1 MVKSSVELVKPKNLL
16 KNLKR
21 TGDIIHLVLDTL
33 KDLPDIDKQKYNPD
47 LILYICKVVEN
58 SYDKKTL
65 ADEKVNKKEMVF
77 NILKTLYPN
86 ISEADKV
93 IIEGI
98 IEHLHSSG
106 RIKKVNILKLVF
118 ATLKKFFL
126 KPESK
131 N

>member
-1 MVKSSVELVKPKNLL
+1 
-16 KNLKR
+16 
-21 TGDIIHLVLDTL
+21 
-33 KDLPDIDKQKYNPD
+33 
-47 LILYICKVVEN
+47 VVEN

-77 NILKTLYPN
+77 NILKKLYPN
-86 ISEADKV
+86 LTEADKV
-93 IIEGI
+93 IIDGIIDGI

-118 ATLKKFFL
+118 SALKKFFL
-126 KPESK
+126 KPEFK